1 MPRGLRRIKPISHED
16 RLSVVEHLGE
26 LRMRL
31 FVSLAAFTVAFAFTG
46 WQNHAVLE
54 IVNRPLPEGVA
65 PITLGPAEPF
75 YTTITNSAYAALL
88 ISLPVI
94 LYQAYAFVLPAF
106 SPTERRVAFPL
117 LLLIPVLF
125 VAGVAFCYFVV
136 LTPAIDFLYAF
147 NADEFNTQLRARE
160 YYSFATLLM
169 LAMGLGFQIP
179 VGILAASRL
188 GAVTPKQLRRNRRY
202 AIVIIA
208 VLASLL
214 PTIDPVT
221 LLLELRGRRRRA
233 VQATYLTLAVLM
245 GGGLVFFGI
254 GGDVSG
260 GLFDAFSERG
270 GGDGGANSAI
280 EKRIERNEKRV
291 QARPNDSTALKEL
304 VRDNYALAGSQTPS
318 GATGYPEEARDE
330 LRAADRYY
338 QRYLAVEDGKTDA
351 GVARFAVQLYGPT
364 ALDKPKE
371 AAEAAQV
378 VAAADNEAQS
388 YLQLVQFAALA
399 GDTRTANL
407 AAQKAVDLAPKDQ
420 RKEVKRLAEQLKKPQ
435 AAQPQ
440 G

>member
-54 IVNRPLPEGVA
+54 IVNKPLPDGVE

-94 LYQAYAFVLPAF
+94 LYQFYAFVLPAF
-106 SPTERRVAFPL
+106 SPTERRVAVPL
-117 LLLIPVLF
+117 LMLIPVLF
-125 VAGVAFCYFVV
+125 IGGVLFCYFVV

-147 NADEFNTQLRARE
+147 NADEFNTQLRARD

-179 VGILAASRL
+179 VGILAACRL
-188 GAVTPKQLRRNRRY
+188 GAVTPDQLRRGRRY

-221 LLLELRGRRRRA
+221 LLLEMVPLIALYELSILLARAFGRPA
-233 VQATYLTLAVLM
+233 
-245 GGGLVFFGI
+245 
-254 GGDVSG
+254 
-260 GLFDAFSERG
+260 DA
-270 GGDGGANSAI
+270 
-280 EKRIERNEKRV
+280 
-291 QARPNDSTALKEL
+291 
-304 VRDNYALAGSQTPS
+304 
-318 GATGYPEEARDE
+318 
-330 LRAADRYY
+330 
-338 QRYLAVEDGKTDA
+338 
-351 GVARFAVQLYGPT
+351 
-364 ALDKPKE
+364 
-371 AAEAAQV
+371 AAERM
-378 VAAADNEAQS
+378 AAAEGTQTGS
-388 YLQLVQFAALA
+388 
-399 GDTRTANL
+399 
-407 AAQKAVDLAPKDQ
+407 
-420 RKEVKRLAEQLKKPQ
+420 
-435 AAQPQ
+435 
-440 G
+440 